1 MSFVSLPFFILLL
14 RLSAAGQAIVSM
26 KKLASSASLR
36 GDSVIGPNGPTGT
49 EELMEAMRR
58 LRQLDEVY
66 SRYNVTDITT
76 VLPTIPGKQE
86 EEFDDDFE
94 DVDVS
99 IDFSDGVDADVLA
112 SRRRFNNAKTPY
124 GNLDRMP
131 NRQLHKTLG
140 TQRSFDS
147 SHLQQE
153 SVSSAQPRVTPG
165 GAVKSAL
172 TRFFNRGGRESDPYL
187 VDLGIFKEGRPRLE
201 PGVNGLVVPVVDEQL
216 CTVIA
221 YSLASSEY
229 ARQFKSFSRMENVN
243 TEVDEAGRPV
253 EAPSVDPNTGAQLPS
268 PSNSSNKPGATLEKK
283 SIEQRMLVR
292 NKSHIK
298 HTFRDY
304 DEKGLVTCK
313 FVCTTYWATQFHAVR
328 QVFLSQSFGRKE
340 GSSSGAALDSAS
352 PMDVEQGYVQSLSS
366 AISWAA
372 SGGKS
377 GASFARTAD
386 DRFVIKCIS
395 RTVSGI

>member
-1 MSFVSLPFFILLL
+1 
-14 RLSAAGQAIVSM
+14 M
-26 KKLASSASLR
+26 KKLATSNSNR
-36 GDSVIGPNGPTGT
+36 GDSVIGPNGQTGT

-58 LRQLDEVY
+58 LRQLNEVY

-112 SRRRFNNAKTPY
+112 SRRRFNNSKTPY
-124 GNLDRMP
+124 GNLDRAP
-131 NRQLHKTLG
+131 NTRGQLHKSLG

-153 SVSSAQPRVTPG
+153 TMSNAQPRVTPG

-201 PGVNGLVVPVVDEQL
+201 PGVNGLVVPVIDEQL
-216 CTVIA
+216 STVIA

-229 ARQFKSFSRMENVN
+229 ARQFKSFSKMENASA
-243 TEVDEAGRPV
+243 EDSEGGRTV
-253 EAPSVDPNTGAQLPS
+253 EPPAVDPSSGGQLPS
-268 PSNSSNKPGATLEKK
+268 PSSIRPGGIMDEKK

-328 QVFLSQSFGRKE
+328 QVFLSPSFGRKE
-340 GSSSGAALDSAS
+340 GTSAGTSSDADS

-366 AISWAA
+366 AVSWAA

-395 RTVSGI
+395 RTELQMFLDCAPAYFEYLSKAFFHGL